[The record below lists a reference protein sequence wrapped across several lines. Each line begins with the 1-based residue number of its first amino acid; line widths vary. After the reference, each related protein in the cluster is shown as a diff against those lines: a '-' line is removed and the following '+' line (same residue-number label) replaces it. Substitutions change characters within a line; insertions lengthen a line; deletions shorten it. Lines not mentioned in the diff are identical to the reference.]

1 MPSLNARLF
10 AFFLRSTGF
19 VRRSFSGGPA
29 LDMAIA
35 TARAAPA
42 QLPTAKQRARLDI
55 REESFDGR
63 PVWHIAPKGQSG
75 QGRVLLYFHG
85 GGYIYAASNFHWSF
99 LCHLAEK
106 HGVTIIAPLYPLAP
120 EHDATRITQF
130 ALDVYRDV
138 LTRHK
143 ATDIVMGGDSAGGG
157 LTAAT
162 LMAARDAGVPLP
174 AKALLICPWLNAEPD
189 HPDQVEIEPRDAILT
204 RSGIRDA
211 GQRYAGKLSVQDPRV
226 SPIYGNW
233 QGLPEMLMFAGGDDI
248 LVADA
253 RALKAKLPSISY
265 VEAAG
270 MIHDWPIFTFAES
283 RAAQAHMAEFI
294 KS

>member
-10 AFFLRSTGF
+10 AFVLRSTGF
-19 VRRSFSGGPA
+19 VRRSFSGGAA

-55 REESFDGR
+55 REDQFEGR
-63 PVWHIAPKGQSG
+63 PVWHIAPKGKTE
-75 QGRVLLYFHG
+75 GRILLYFHG
-85 GGYIYAASNFHWSF
+85 GGYIYAASNFHWAF

-106 HGVTIIAPLYPLAP
+106 HGVSIIAPLYPLAP
-120 EHDATRITQF
+120 EHTADAVTGF
-130 ALDVYRDV
+130 ALNLYRDV

-143 ATDIVMGGDSAGGG
+143 PEDIVMGGDSAGGG

-162 LMAARDAGVPLP
+162 LIAARDAGLPLP
-174 AKALLICPWLNAEPD
+174 AKALLICPWLNAEPN
-189 HPDQVEIEPRDAILT
+189 HPDQIEIEPRDAILT
-204 RSGIRDA
+204 RSGIADA
-211 GQRYAGKLSVQDPRV
+211 GRRYAGKLPVQDPRV
-226 SPIYGNW
+226 SPIHGNW
-233 QGLPEMLMFAGGDDI
+233 QGLPPMLMFAGGDDI

-253 RALKAKLPSISY
+253 RALNAKLPGIAY
-265 VEAAG
+265 EEAAD

-283 RAAQAHMAEFI
+283 RAAQARMADFI
-294 KS
+294 KN